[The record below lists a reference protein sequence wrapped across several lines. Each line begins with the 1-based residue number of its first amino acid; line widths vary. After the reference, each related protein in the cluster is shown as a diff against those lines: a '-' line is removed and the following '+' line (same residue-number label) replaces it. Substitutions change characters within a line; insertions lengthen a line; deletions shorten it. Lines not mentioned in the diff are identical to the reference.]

1 MAAPGDFWRW
11 FCANERQLKDRG
23 HPRREAL
30 ADELLERLQQ
40 VSEQLWFEL
49 GLMKDGSGHLIV
61 TAEGN
66 TGAFADVVA
75 LVDAAPAI
83 EGWEITAFKPPRGFG
98 FVLNRSGIA
107 IDPRQARFVALEDPD
122 DPGFFGIEVGFPH
135 YDPAREDDFLDATY
149 TMLEVGLGELAL
161 AEHVHHLQ
169 VGALPDDPE
178 SSGYLPMERL
188 AALLP
193 GRVTH

>member
-188 AALLP
+188 ATLLP

>member
-66 TGAFADVVA
+66 TGALADVVA

-188 AALLP
+188 ARLLP

>member
-1 MAAPGDFWRW
+1 LRHFAGAFHRGVRVLTRGSGPLPPRPPARQPRGVAHRRVARRRSAVLPTPHQRSLRGGGRAGITTGHGSARRWPDAARARRCPGWAPDGVHPCILVPSPDRCRHGMAAPDDFWRW

-83 EGWEITAFKPPRGFG
+83 E
-98 FVLNRSGIA
+98 
-107 IDPRQARFVALEDPD
+107 
-122 DPGFFGIEVGFPH
+122 
-135 YDPAREDDFLDATY
+135 
-149 TMLEVGLGELAL
+149 
-161 AEHVHHLQ
+161 
-169 VGALPDDPE
+169 
-178 SSGYLPMERL
+178 
-188 AALLP
+188 
-193 GRVTH
+193 

>member
-1 MAAPGDFWRW
+1 MAAPSDFWRW

-188 AALLP
+188 ATLLP

>member
-107 IDPRQARFVALEDPD
+107 IDPRQAQFVALEDPD

-188 AALLP
+188 ATLLP

>member
-1 MAAPGDFWRW
+1 MAAPSDFWRW

-149 TMLEVGLGELAL
+149 TMLEVGIGELDL

-169 VGALPDDPE
+169 VGLLPDDPE
-178 SSGYLPMERL
+178 AEGYLPMERL
-188 AALLP
+188 ADLLP

>member
-135 YDPAREDDFLDATY
+135 YDPAREDGFLDATY

-188 AALLP
+188 ARLLP

>member
-75 LVDAAPAI
+75 LVGAAPAI

-188 AALLP
+188 ARLLP